1 MDTEGLPLHVTI
13 TQGQRHEM
21 TVASELLEHARGE
34 VFIGDTGYDSDAF
47 IAEVRAKK
55 LRPVIHPHPCRKK
68 KRHLARR
75 FYAIRYRVECFFHDL
90 KRFRAIATRY
100 EKSAQN
106 YLALV
111 HLACAML
118 CAAN

>member
-1 MDTEGLPLHVTI
+1 VTI

-21 TVASELLEHARGE
+21 SAALELLEHARGQ
-34 VFIGDTGYDSDAF
+34 VFIADTGYDSDAF
-47 IAEVRAKK
+47 VAAVRAKK
-55 LRPVIHPHPCRKK
+55 LKPVIHPHPCRKT
-68 KRHLARR
+68 KRRLARE

-90 KRFRAIATRY
+90 KRFRAVATRY

-111 HLACAML
+111 HVACAML
-118 CAAN
+118 CSLN

>member
-1 MDTEGLPLHVTI
+1 MRPNALFD
-13 TQGQRHEM
+13 
-21 TVASELLEHARGE
+21 VAARSKL
-34 VFIGDTGYDSDAF
+34 FFADTGYDSDAF
-47 IAEVRAKK
+47 VAAVRARK
-55 LRPVIHPHPCRKK
+55 LKSVIHPHPCRKT
-68 KRHLARR
+68 KRRLARA

-90 KRFRAIATRY
+90 KRFRAVATRY

-118 CAAN
+118 CVAN